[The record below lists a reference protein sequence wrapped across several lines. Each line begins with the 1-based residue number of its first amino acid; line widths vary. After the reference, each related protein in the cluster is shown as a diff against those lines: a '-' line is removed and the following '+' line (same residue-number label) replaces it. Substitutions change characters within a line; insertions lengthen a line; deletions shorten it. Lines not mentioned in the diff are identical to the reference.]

1 MTEPRRS
8 TRARAREE
16 AAPPA
21 PETPSEKPAKGAK
34 STLKRKRT
42 SIAVNESTPGTPG
55 AETAQQAPKQTLPLK
70 VAEGQPLPTLPDP
83 QPLDLSAT
91 EWQNIQQSGVL
102 SASLQRSRA
111 VWVSGVNF
119 RTFHKKYVLPK
130 KVAERT
136 DADKAGKA
144 RQKEIE
150 KNFPQVGAL
159 DAQLVIEP
167 HTFPIKLYAPREGS
181 RAAPKKMPPPQQYGA
196 W

>member
-16 AAPPA
+16 AAPVA
-21 PETPSEKPAKGAK
+21 PETPRDTPAKGAK
-34 STLKRKRT
+34 GTLKRKRA
-42 SIAVNESTPGTPG
+42 SIAVKDHPTAAPGTPMHLDDDTAAATATGLPPPPHG
-55 AETAQQAPKQTLPLK
+55 ARQTLPLRI
-70 VAEGQPLPTLPDP
+70 VDGQALPTLAEP
-83 QPLDLSAT
+83 QPLDLPTA

-119 RTFHKKYVLPK
+119 RTFHKKHTMPK
-130 KVAERT
+130 KMTERT
-136 DADKAGKA
+136 DADKQA
-144 RQKEIE
+144 RQRQKDIE

-167 HTFPIKLYAPREGS
+167 HTFPIKL
-181 RAAPKKMPPPQQYGA
+181 
-196 W
+196 